1 MLVTKA
7 DGAVEEFN
15 PAKLEHSLRRSGA
28 DAAQAQAVLSEV
40 ESRMKPGMTTRDIYT
55 NAFQIL
61 KEMGGPIATRYTL
74 RSAIL
79 DLGPTGFPFEDF
91 IARLFTYEG
100 YKTLVRQ
107 NLQGKC
113 ALHEV
118 DVVGHKADKS
128 FIGEVK
134 FHRDP
139 GYKSDLQVALYSY
152 ARFLDVQDSKVCAE
166 DICGINTLKII
177 TNTKFTTALVEYAE
191 CKGIELHSWGYPHG
205 EGSIESLV
213 EKYHMYPIT
222 ILSSLS
228 VHQKTLLMQRGIVL
242 CRDLIDRRTEL
253 LEYRLPEKIIEHA
266 VMEAKGL
273 FGEQLI

>member
-1 MLVTKA
+1 MLITKA
-7 DGAVEEFN
+7 DGAVQEFD
-15 PAKLEHSLRRSGA
+15 PTKLIRSLRRAGA
-28 DAAQAQAVLSEV
+28 DEAHAHDVLAEV
-40 ESRMKPGMTTRDIYT
+40 ERRMKPGMTTRDIYT
-55 NAFQIL
+55 TAFQIL
-61 KEMGGPIATRYTL
+61 KELGGPIATRYTL

-91 IARLFTYEG
+91 MARLFTYEG

-107 NLQGKC
+107 NLQGRC

-118 DVVGHKADKS
+118 DVVGHKEDKS

-152 ARFLDVQDSKVCAE
+152 ARFLDVQESKVCAE

-177 TNTKFTTALVEYAE
+177 TNTKFTTALIEYSQ
-191 CKGIELHSWGYPHG
+191 CKGIELHSWGYPQG
-205 EGSIESLV
+205 DGSIESLV
-213 EKYHMYPIT
+213 EKYQMYPIT
-222 ILSSLS
+222 ILSALS
-228 VHQKTLLMQRGIVL
+228 AHQKTLLMQRGIVL

-253 LEYRLPEKIIEHA
+253 LEYRLPEKVIEHA
-266 VMEAKGL
+266 VTEAKGL
-273 FGEQLI
+273 FGETLI

>member
-152 ARFLDVQDSKVCAE
+152 ARFLDVQDSKVCSE